1 MAIAVFPEYRIKRA
15 KSTADAM
22 KKLIDYKIFNRYK
35 DIIMISAI
43 IGYNENRYVE
53 IDKFAE
59 PVLMTF
65 FKQRDYD
72 LMDLIAFAYKKDPE
86 LLHSE
91 KKYKIFESFANGG
104 FPILLRK
111 LGLEDI
117 ESRESFSPE
126 EVKTLQKKYYTL
138 LISDSFIP
146 KDISVT
152 DDDLFI
158 S

>member
-1 MAIAVFPEYRIKRA
+1 
-15 KSTADAM
+15 
-22 KKLIDYKIFNRYK
+22 
-35 DIIMISAI
+35 MISAI

>member
-1 MAIAVFPEYRIKRA
+1 M
-15 KSTADAM
+15 
-22 KKLIDYKIFNRYK
+22 
-35 DIIMISAI
+35 
-43 IGYNENRYVE
+43 
-53 IDKFAE
+53 
-59 PVLMTF
+59 
-65 FKQRDYD
+65 
-72 LMDLIAFAYKKDPE
+72 
-86 LLHSE
+86 
-91 KKYKIFESFANGG
+91 
-104 FPILLRK
+104 LRK